1 MKPFLSNTG
10 FVRIACLLL
19 CVLKSSMVFAAKRP
33 NIIFILAD
41 DHSASAMTCYNSN
54 SFVKTPHIDRLAK
67 EGMRFKLCFAV
78 DSLCAPSRAAL
89 ISGRYPRLNGFKRIG
104 DHFDGSQPTFPKLLQ
119 KAGYETALF
128 GKWHLL
134 STPTGFDHWE
144 VIKDQG
150 RYKNPILFSENG
162 KTKQKGHLTEIITD
176 RSIHWLK
183 TRSSKQP
190 FCLMLH
196 HKAPHTPH
204 QAPPLYAKR
213 FSHVVFPEPKTFND
227 TFAGRAH
234 LRKSRGRYSKF
245 SNITHDHFNKK
256 VPPGID
262 AAAFKSWGYQTFYRG
277 YFALVAHL
285 DDEVGRF
292 LAYLDESGLSK
303 NTVVIYCSDNGF
315 FLGDHGLFN
324 KMWMYEPS
332 MHLPLLVRW
341 PGTVKPGLVD
351 DSHLISI
358 LDFGPTFLDLAHAK
372 PHTAFQGKS
381 FVPLLKRAGSSKWR
395 DAIYYRYYDQFDVPA
410 HDGIRTKRYKLIR
423 FNDGKKKTDWE
434 LFDLKKDPNELHNL
448 IGRGNKNEKRL
459 RKWLKT
465 KSQ

>member
-144 VIKDQG
+144 IIKDQG

-162 KTKQKGHLTEIITD
+162 KRKRKGHLTKIIVD
-176 RSIHWLK
+176 RSIYWLK
-183 TRSSKQP
+183 NRSSKKP
-190 FCLMLH
+190 FCLMMH

-204 QAPPLYAKR
+204 HAPSIYAKR
-213 FSHVVFPEPKTFND
+213 FSQVVFPEPQTFND
-227 TFAGRAH
+227 TFSGRAN
-234 LRKSRGRYSKF
+234 LRRSRGRYSKF

-256 VPPGID
+256 VPAGLD
-262 AAAFKSWGYQTFYRG
+262 AAAFKSWGYQTFFRG
-277 YFALVAHL
+277 YFSLVAHL
-285 DDEVGRF
+285 DDEIGRF
-292 LAYLDESGLSK
+292 LNYLDESGLAK

-341 PGTVKPGLVD
+341 PGTVKPGRVD
-351 DSHLISI
+351 NSHLISI
-358 LDFGPTFLDLAHAK
+358 LDFAPTFLELAHAK
-372 PHTAFQGKS
+372 PHAAFQGKS
-381 FVPLLKRAGSSKWR
+381 FVPLLKRPALTSWR
-395 DAIYYRYYDQFDVPA
+395 KAIYYRYYSQFDVPS

-423 FNDGKKKTDWE
+423 FNKGKKKSDWE

-448 IGRGNKNEKRL
+448 IGLGNENELRL
-459 RKWLKT
+459 REWLETLAK
-465 KSQ
+465 